1 MNAQPIS
8 LGPFD
13 PTDEVVV
20 VDDDTGRNI
29 ARYQLRGLFLNEKTG
44 RRELKMKVKEREACW
59 DPIP

>member
-1 MNAQPIS
+1 MNTQPIS

-20 VDDDTGRNI
+20 VDADTGRNI
-29 ARYQLRGLFLNEKTG
+29 ARYQLRGLCLNEKTG
-44 RRELKMKVKEREACW
+44 RRELKMKVKEHEACW